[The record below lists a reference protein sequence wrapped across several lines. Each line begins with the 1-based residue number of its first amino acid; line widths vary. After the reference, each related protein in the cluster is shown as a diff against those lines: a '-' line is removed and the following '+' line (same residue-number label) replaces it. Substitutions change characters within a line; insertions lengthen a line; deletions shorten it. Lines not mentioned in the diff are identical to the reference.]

1 MRLPAYF
8 MPASAIFQVVSNAPP
23 LNTPP
28 RENMVKLYQV
38 QCSNESLSMWL
49 LSLCNSIIRCLGTII
64 LFCIYNMYCD

>member
-1 MRLPAYF
+1 MTACLFYACKRHF
-8 MPASAIFQVVSNAPP
+8 SSGFKRPP
-23 LNTPP
+23 FEHPP